1 MPGKADVY
9 YDLYEIRHCG
19 IVSYASTNGEAIRST
34 SAYWNIEHNIKS
46 NTKGNMDYLNRI
58 AAAYVRGYA
67 AENNLEL
74 SDELISAP
82 FSSLT
87 DEQIH
92 RIMAFGNHNDMKMYR
107 FKVKVD
113 LPRVKMALGFLKG
126 VYPENLLD
134 IGSGRGVFLF
144 PFMRD
149 FPYTE
154 VTSVDILDHRVE
166 FLNTIKQGG
175 ISRLTALQEDI
186 CSWDAP
192 NNSFD
197 VVTALEV
204 LEHIPEVEKAVKT
217 IVRLAKRYVVVSVP
231 SKPDNNPEH
240 IHLLTKERLTA
251 LFTMA
256 GAEKLHFNG
265 VNGHLFMTAT
275 KG

>member
-1 MPGKADVY
+1 M
-9 YDLYEIRHCG
+9 IRRLRKTMNT
-19 IVSYASTNGEAIRST
+19 VSS
-34 SAYWNIEHNIKS
+34 K
-46 NTKGNMDYLNRI
+46 NMNYMNRI

-67 AENNLEL
+67 AENNLDLEG
-74 SDELISAP
+74 ELISAP

-87 DEQIH
+87 DEQVR
-92 RIMAFGNHNDMKMYR
+92 RIMASGSHNGLKMYR
-107 FKVKVD
+107 FKVKED

-126 VYPENLLD
+126 IYPENLLD

-144 PFMRD
+144 PFIRD

-154 VTSVDILDHRVE
+154 VTSVDILSHHVE
-166 FLNTIKQGG
+166 FLNTIKRGG

-186 CSWDAP
+186 CCWDAP
-192 NNSFD
+192 DNSFD

-204 LEHIPEVEKAVKT
+204 LEHIPDVEKAVKN

-240 IHLLTKERLTA
+240 IHLLTKEKLTA
-251 LFTMA
+251 VFTEA
-256 GAEKLHFNG
+256 GAEKLHFDG
-265 VNGHLFMTAT
+265 VNGHLFMTAA

>member
-1 MPGKADVY
+1 MPETVY
-9 YDLYEIRHCG
+9 F
-19 IVSYASTNGEAIRST
+19 
-34 SAYWNIEHNIKS
+34 EHNINLDLNK
-46 NTKGNMDYLNRI
+46 NMNYLNRI

-67 AENNLEL
+67 AENDLDLSSEL
-74 SDELISAP
+74 TNAP
-82 FSSLT
+82 FGSLT

-92 RIMAFGNHNDMKMYR
+92 KIMAIGSHNGLKMYR
-107 FKVKVD
+107 FKVKED

-134 IGSGRGVFLF
+134 VGSGRGVFLF

-149 FPYTE
+149 FPYAE
-154 VTSVDILDHRVE
+154 VTSVDILNHRVE

-192 NNSFD
+192 DNSFD

-204 LEHIPEVEKAVKT
+204 LEHIPEVEKAVKN

-240 IHLLTKERLTA
+240 IHLLTKERLTT
-251 LFTMA
+251 LFTVA